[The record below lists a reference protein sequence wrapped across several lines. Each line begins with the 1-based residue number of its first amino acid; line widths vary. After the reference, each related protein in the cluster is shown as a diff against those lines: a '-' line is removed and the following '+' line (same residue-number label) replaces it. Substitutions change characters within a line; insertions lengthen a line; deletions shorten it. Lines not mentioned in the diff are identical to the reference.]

1 MANFDKT
8 SFKINEEWGL
18 WYEQS
23 YQKEKQQFY
32 KSQSSLS
39 FQKLFHAVSENLIL
53 GMTPK
58 DFFAVQNPF
67 KGNRKSVFWL
77 QSDFEIIEFSP
88 KEKVWLP
95 HSFR

>member
-1 MANFDKT
+1 
-8 SFKINEEWGL
+8 
-18 WYEQS
+18 
-23 YQKEKQQFY
+23 
-32 KSQSSLS
+32 
-39 FQKLFHAVSENLIL
+39 
-53 GMTPK
+53 MTPE

-77 QSDFEIIEFSP
+77 QSDFEIIEFPP